1 MIEKLGDMDQRQNIG
16 FIGTGIIGQGMA
28 QNLLKAG
35 HRVVVIANR
44 NRGPIEKLV
53 KLGAREATSLAEIGQ
68 DCSKVILCLPN
79 SSTVISV
86 CDTLFPSLS
95 PGSMVVDCTTNQPVS
110 VKMLAAKAEAVNL
123 RYVEAPL
130 TGGQSQAENAKLGA
144 ILGCDVA
151 DFENARSLLAPCCT
165 KIERFGNLGMG
176 ATTKL
181 ISNFLALGTAT
192 LVVEAMKLARE
203 FGVDWEKFYE
213 LSSQGSGHSM
223 SLDRIAPK
231 AISGKY
237 DGYAF
242 TVANTVKDFEYITT
256 MVREHPD
263 AHEIAQIFL
272 GIYQNAAEDGMQDAF
287 ISCRLKSK

>member
-44 NRGPIEKLV
+44 NRSPIEKLV
-53 KLGAREATSLAEIGQ
+53 KFGAREATSLAEIGH

-86 CDTLFPSLS
+86 CDTLFLSLS

-110 VKMLAAKAEAVNL
+110 VKMLAAKAEAANL

-144 ILGCDVA
+144 ILGCDVE
-151 DFENARSLLAPCCT
+151 DFEIARSLLAPCCT

-231 AISGKY
+231 AISGKH

-242 TVANTVKDFEYITT
+242 TVENTVKDFEYITT
-256 MVREHPD
+256 MVREQPD
-263 AHEIAQIFL
+263 AHAIAQIFL
-272 GIYQNAAEDGMQDAF
+272 NIYQNAAEDGMQDAF
-287 ISCRLKSK
+287 ISCRLKIK

>member
-1 MIEKLGDMDQRQNIG
+1 MIEKLGDMDQSQNIG
-16 FIGTGIIGQGMA
+16 FIGAGIIGQGMA
-28 QNLLKAG
+28 QNLIKAG

-44 NRGPIEKLV
+44 NRGPIENLV
-53 KLGAREATSLAEIGQ
+53 KLGAREAASLAEIGR

-110 VKMLAAKAEAVNL
+110 VKMLAAKAEAANL

-144 ILGCDVA
+144 ILGCDLE
-151 DFENARSLLAPCCT
+151 DFEIARSLLAPCCT

-256 MVREHPD
+256 MVREQPD

-272 GIYQNAAEDGMQDAF
+272 NIYQNAAEDGMQDAF

>member
-1 MIEKLGDMDQRQNIG
+1 MIEKLVDMDQRQNIG

-95 PGSMVVDCTTNQPVS
+95 QGSLVVDCTTNQPVS
-110 VKMLAAKAEAVNL
+110 VKMLAAKAEAAKL

-144 ILGCDVA
+144 ILGCEVE
-151 DFENARSLLAPCCT
+151 DFEIARSLLAPCCT
-165 KIERFGNLGMG
+165 KIERFGNMGMG

-203 FGVDWEKFYE
+203 FNVDWEKFYE

-231 AISGKY
+231 AISGKH

-242 TVANTVKDFEYITT
+242 TIANTVKDFEYITS
-256 MVREHPD
+256 MVREQPD
-263 AHEIAQIFL
+263 ACAIAQIFL
-272 GIYQNAAEDGMQDAF
+272 NIYQNAAKDGMQDAF
-287 ISCRLKSK
+287 ISGRLKSK

>member
-44 NRGPIEKLV
+44 NRSPIEKLV
-53 KLGAREATSLAEIGQ
+53 KLGAREATSLAEIGH

-110 VKMLAAKAEAVNL
+110 VKMLAAKAEAANL

-144 ILGCDVA
+144 ILGCDVE
-151 DFENARSLLAPCCT
+151 DFEIARSLLAPCCT

-231 AISGKY
+231 AISGKH

-242 TVANTVKDFEYITT
+242 TVENTVKDFEYITT
-256 MVREHPD
+256 MVREQPD
-263 AHEIAQIFL
+263 AHAIAQIFL
-272 GIYQNAAEDGMQDAF
+272 NIYQNAAEDGMQDAF
-287 ISCRLKSK
+287 ISCRLKLK

>member
-1 MIEKLGDMDQRQNIG
+1 MNEKLGDMDQRQNIG

-44 NRGPIEKLV
+44 NRGPIESLV
-53 KLGAREATSLAEIGQ
+53 KLGAREAASLAEIGHN
-68 DCSKVILCLPN
+68 CSKVILCLPN

-110 VKMLAAKAEAVNL
+110 VKMLAAKAEAANL

-203 FGVDWEKFYE
+203 YGVDWEKFYE

-231 AISGKY
+231 AISGKH

-242 TVANTVKDFEYITT
+242 TIANTVKDFEYITS
-256 MVREHPD
+256 MVTEQPD
-263 AHEIAQIFL
+263 AYAIAQIFL
-272 GIYQNAAEDGMQDAF
+272 NIYQNAAEDGMQDAF

>member
-16 FIGTGIIGQGMA
+16 FIGAGIIGQGMA

-53 KLGAREATSLAEIGQ
+53 KLGAREANSLAEIGH

-110 VKMLAAKAEAVNL
+110 VKMLAAKAEAANL

-144 ILGCDVA
+144 ILGCDLK
-151 DFENARSLLAPCCT
+151 DFEIARSLLAPCCT

-272 GIYQNAAEDGMQDAF
+272 DIYQNAAEDGMQDAF
-287 ISCRLKSK
+287 ISCRLKST

>member
-1 MIEKLGDMDQRQNIG
+1 MIEKLGVMDQRQNIG
-16 FIGTGIIGQGMA
+16 FIGAGIIGQGMA
-28 QNLLKAG
+28 QNLLEAG

-53 KLGAREATSLAEIGQ
+53 KLGAREANSLAEIGH

-95 PGSMVVDCTTNQPVS
+95 PGSMVVDCTTNQPAS
-110 VKMLAAKAEAVNL
+110 VKMLAAKAEAANL

-144 ILGCDVA
+144 ILGCDVE
-151 DFENARSLLAPCCT
+151 DFEIARSLLAPCCT

-256 MVREHPD
+256 MVREQPD

-272 GIYQNAAEDGMQDAF
+272 NIYQNAAEDGMQDAF